1 MTLNDLPEIKIVRH
15 ASAKH
20 LRLRVEPNAIRLTV
34 PPFCSNKQIQAFIQ
48 QSTTWLLET
57 WRKQQQK
64 ITAQPDLLPTE
75 LKLFNL
81 EQPITIQQQSQKK
94 AFIYDVEHYT
104 LTLSDQ
110 VAEAALKNFCMA
122 YAKQQLPHYLEQLSL
137 EIGLQFAKC
146 NIRQAKTR
154 WGSCSGRHD
163 IMLNA
168 ALILFPI
175 EQVRYVC
182 VHELAHTKH
191 FDHSPQFWMEVQQHD
206 AEFKQHRKDLKSGR
220 LPYWWH
226 LN

>member
-57 WRKQQQK
+57 WRKQQK

-168 ALILFPI
+168 ALILFPM

>member
-110 VAEAALKNFCMA
+110 VAEAALKAFCMA
-122 YAKQQLPHYLEQLSL
+122 YAKQQLPLYLEQLSL
-137 EIGLQFAKC
+137 EIGLAFAKC

>member
-1 MTLNDLPEIKIVRH
+1 M
-15 ASAKH
+15 
-20 LRLRVEPNAIRLTV
+20 
-34 PPFCSNKQIQAFIQ
+34 
-48 QSTTWLLET
+48 LET
-57 WRKQQQK
+57 WCKQQQK
-64 ITAQPDLLPTE
+64 ITTQADSLPVE

-81 EQPITIQQQSQKK
+81 EQPISIQQHSSPK
-94 AFIYDVEHYT
+94 AFIYDAGNYS
-104 LTLSDQ
+104 LSLNDQ
-110 VAEAALKNFCMA
+110 VAEAALKAFCMA
-122 YAKQQLPHYLEQLSL
+122 YAKQQLPYYLEQLSR
-137 EIGLQFAKC
+137 EIGLDFAKC

-191 FDHSPQFWMEVQQHD
+191 FDHSPQFWAEVQQHD
-206 AEFKQHRKDLKSGR
+206 ANFKQHRKDLKSGP
-220 LPYWWH
+220 LPYWWY

>member
-20 LRLRVEPNAIRLTV
+20 LRLRVEPHAIRLTV

-57 WRKQQQK
+57 WRKQQK

-122 YAKQQLPHYLEQLSL
+122 YAKQQLPLYLEQLSL

-191 FDHSPQFWMEVQQHD
+191 FDHSPQFWAEVQQHD